1 MSPSVLFHP
10 AVVAWFERS
19 FRAPTVDVIRC
30 ILECVASDFRFE
42 RREDP
47 DRKANQAGISGLFA
61 GGCALAFPRD
71 QLVLVPEAAAVDH
84 ARLGEVGRLSAI
96 E

>member
-1 MSPSVLFHP
+1 MSSSVLFHP

-42 RREDP
+42 RRDDP

-61 GGCALAFPRD
+61 G
-71 QLVLVPEAAAVDH
+71 AARWRSH
-84 ARLGEVGRLSAI
+84 ETSSSSSQKRRPLIMHGLGKSGG
-96 E
+96 